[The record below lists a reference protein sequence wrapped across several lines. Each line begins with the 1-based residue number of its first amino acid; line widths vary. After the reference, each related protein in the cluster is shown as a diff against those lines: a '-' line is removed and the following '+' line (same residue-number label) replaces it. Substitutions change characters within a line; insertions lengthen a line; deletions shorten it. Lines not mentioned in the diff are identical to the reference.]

1 VPNAIVMTPMI
12 EFPSAL
18 FAVLTVDATINFLLL
33 VYLPI
38 KFEERFA
45 PPIAKTEFETQTGH
59 EFFLSEKFRSL
70 FSETEQK
77 NIREVFT
84 NNFHGCFC
92 KRRFTNCYN
101 LSMLKQ

>member
-1 VPNAIVMTPMI
+1 MTPI
-12 EFPSAL
+12 VELSSAL
-18 FAVLTVDATINFLLL
+18 FAVLTIDVTINFLLL
-33 VYLPI
+33 VSLPI

-45 PPIAKTEFETQTGH
+45 PPIAKTEFEIQTGH

-84 NNFHGCFC
+84 NNFRGCFC
-92 KRRFTNCYN
+92 KRKFTNRYN
-101 LSMLKQ
+101 LSMPKQ